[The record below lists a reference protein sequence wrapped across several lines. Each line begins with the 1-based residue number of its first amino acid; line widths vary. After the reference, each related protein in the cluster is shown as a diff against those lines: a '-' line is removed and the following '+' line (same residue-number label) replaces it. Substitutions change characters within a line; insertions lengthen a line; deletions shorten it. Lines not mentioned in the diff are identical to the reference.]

1 MEKEEILNKIK
12 EIGTCEN
19 EAERRELLASL
30 NDDVSNVFD
39 ERNIFEEEKMKLEEE
54 NEELQKANMKLFLR
68 IGEEKEPEDDP
79 ERPKEKRKF
88 ESLFDEKGG
97 IK

>member
-54 NEELQKANMKLFLR
+54 NDELQKANMKLFLR
-68 IGEEKEPEDDP
+68 IGEEKEPEDAP
-79 ERPKEKRKF
+79 EPPKEKRKF